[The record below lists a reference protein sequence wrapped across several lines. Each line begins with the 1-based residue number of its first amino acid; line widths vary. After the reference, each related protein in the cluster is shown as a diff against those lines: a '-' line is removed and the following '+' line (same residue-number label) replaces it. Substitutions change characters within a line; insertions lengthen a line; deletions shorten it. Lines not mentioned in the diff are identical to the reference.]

1 MPQSSRRP
9 ESTRYRFRVRL
20 DPKRRLVIVRIIG
33 NMKSTHLV
41 DQIFSA
47 ARKLDRPWAWR
58 RLIDLRDFSGF
69 IEFEDIEHLARRWQF
84 LTRDVIHKG
93 RTAIVSKSPL
103 DLARVSTIAPLFP
116 DEIFRGFDSFD
127 EAVDW
132 LEAGNL

>member
-9 ESTRYRFRVRL
+9 ASTRYRFRVRL
-20 DPKRRLVIVRIIG
+20 DPKRRLVIVRITG
-33 NMKSTHLV
+33 NMKSTNLV

-69 IEFEDIEHLARRWQF
+69 IEFEDIEHLAKRWQF

-93 RTAIVSKSPL
+93 RTAIVSKSAL
-103 DLARVSTIAPLFP
+103 DLARVSTITPLFP
-116 DEIFRGFDSFD
+116 NEIFRGFESFD

-132 LEAGNL
+132 LEASSL

>member
-1 MPQSSRRP
+1 MSQFSRRP
-9 ESTRYRFRVRL
+9 ASTRYRFRVRL

-33 NMKSTHLV
+33 NMKSANLV

-58 RLIDLRDFSGF
+58 RLIDLRDFTGF
-69 IEFEDIEHLARRWQF
+69 IEFEDIEHLAKRWQF

-93 RTAIVSKSPL
+93 RTAIVSKSAL
-103 DLARVSTIAPLFP
+103 DLARVSTITPLFP
-116 DEIFRGFDSFD
+116 DEIFRGFESFD

-132 LEAGNL
+132 LEASNL

>member
-1 MPQSSRRP
+1 MPHSSRRP
-9 ESTRYRFRVRL
+9 ASTRYRFRVRL

-33 NMKSTHLV
+33 NMKSTNLV

-58 RLIDLRDFSGF
+58 RLIDLRDFTGF
-69 IEFEDIEHLARRWQF
+69 IEFEDIEHLAKRWQF

-93 RTAIVSKSPL
+93 RTAIVSKSAL
-103 DLARVSTIAPLFP
+103 DLARVSTITPLFP
-116 DEIFRGFDSFD
+116 DEIFRGFESFD

-132 LEAGNL
+132 LEASNL